1 MKHSGIGQ
9 NQSYAQIAFGET
21 RRIDFNHPVY
31 GHTISHGRRE
41 VDTGDANHVASAF
54 YKRSFLVE
62 LEFTERRFVVAISD
76 LEVEGEKTFA
86 VTTPQKALTIARRRA
101 LRVFKDEPLGGIVSW
116 RVLPDCA
123 EAREELGVGGPI
135 TRTEYSDTWRNAA

>member
-1 MKHSGIGQ
+1 MRYDLGAVG
-9 NQSYAQIAFGET
+9 FGES
-21 RRIDFNHPVY
+21 RRIDATHPVY
-31 GHTISHGRRE
+31 GHTISHGNRSN
-41 VDTGDANHVASAF
+41 VDTGDANHVVSAF

-62 LEFTERRFVVAISD
+62 LEFAHHRFVVAISD
-76 LEVEGEKTFA
+76 LEMEGEQTFA
-86 VTTPQKALTIARRRA
+86 VTTPDEALTIARRRA
-101 LRVFKDEPLGGIVSW
+101 LRVFKEKPLGGVISW